1 MDKFRWIT
9 GQKLRIV
16 KATKNIAFRNGIIIL
31 AFFLMANWV
40 AWSFFNKNTVSTADY
55 TRMQNHTY
63 RGKVEY
69 VRNAKGLIFIRT
81 KETGDRIF
89 FHKGEYTLYH
99 AQGEIEDLVF
109 TGDSIFK
116 NAWSDTIAIS
126 PAKTRQAAFDN
137 LLIVND
143 FEKMRQ
149 IWLKG
154 EFRAQPRK

>member
-1 MDKFRWIT
+1 MNNAHNLK
-9 GQKLRIV
+9 GV
-16 KATKNIAFRNGIIIL
+16 AMIL
-31 AFFLMANWV
+31 LLLGANWV
-40 AWSFFNKNTVSTADY
+40 VWSFFNKNTVSTADY

-81 KETGDRIF
+81 KETADRIF
-89 FHKGEYTLYH
+89 FHRGEYTLYH

-109 TGDSIFK
+109 AGDSIFK
-116 NAWSDTIAIS
+116 NAWSDTIAVF
-126 PAKTRQAAFDN
+126 PAKTRQAPFDS

-149 IWLKG
+149 IWLK
-154 EFRAQPRK
+154 EEVR

>member
-1 MDKFRWIT
+1 M
-9 GQKLRIV
+9 
-16 KATKNIAFRNGIIIL
+16 IL
-31 AFFLMANWV
+31 LLLGANWV
-40 AWSFFNKNTVSTADY
+40 VWSFFNKNTVSTADY

-81 KETGDRIF
+81 KETADRIF
-89 FHKGEYTLYH
+89 FHRGEYTLYH

-109 TGDSIFK
+109 AGDSIFK
-116 NAWSDTIAIS
+116 NAWSDTIAVF
-126 PAKTRQAAFDN
+126 PAKTRQAPFDS

-149 IWLKG
+149 IWLK
-154 EFRAQPRK
+154 EEVR